1 MSNNQISIGFIG
13 AGNMAQ
19 AMVRGLLKAGHPP
32 AAISVADPAKEQR
45 KTITDMHNDIV
56 CTDDND
62 AVAEGCDVLVLA
74 VKPQVMP
81 GVSKPLAQL
90 QRPAGQV
97 IVSVAAGITLDSL
110 ATWFGAGTA
119 LVRVMPNQPS
129 LVGDGMAGL
138 CASDNVGAPA
148 RDMASYV
155 MESTGKIAWFDDEQ
169 LLDAVTAISGSGPA
183 YFYLVMEIMQ
193 EVAAEFGFDPAT
205 ARTLSVQTAL
215 GASHVATLSD
225 ENLVTLRERVTSPG
239 GTTEAALKS
248 LEADGIRDMFRTA
261 LGAARDRSAELGKS

>member
-1 MSNNQISIGFIG
+1 MSNDQISIGFIG

-19 AMVRGLLKAGHPP
+19 AMVRGLLKSGHAT
-32 AAISVADPAKEQR
+32 AAIRVSDPAQAQR
-45 KTITDMHNDIV
+45 KIITNINADIV
-56 CTDDND
+56 CTDGND
-62 AVAEGCDVLVLA
+62 ALAADCDVLVLA
-74 VKPQVMP
+74 VKPQIMP
-81 GVSKPLAQL
+81 EVVKPLAQVR
-90 QRPAGQV
+90 RPSGQV

-110 ATWFGAGTA
+110 AAWFGTETA

-138 CASDNVGAPA
+138 CATDNVSAPA

-155 MESTGKIAWFDDEQ
+155 MEATGKIAWFDDEQ

-193 EVAAEFGFDPAT
+193 EVATEFGFDPAT
-205 ARTLSVQTAL
+205 ARLLSVQTAL
-215 GASHVATLSD
+215 GASHVADLSD
-225 ENLVTLRERVTSPG
+225 ENLAALREHVTSPG

-248 LEADGIRDMFRTA
+248 LEANGIRDMFRTA
-261 LGAARDRSAELGKS
+261 LGAARDRSAELGKG